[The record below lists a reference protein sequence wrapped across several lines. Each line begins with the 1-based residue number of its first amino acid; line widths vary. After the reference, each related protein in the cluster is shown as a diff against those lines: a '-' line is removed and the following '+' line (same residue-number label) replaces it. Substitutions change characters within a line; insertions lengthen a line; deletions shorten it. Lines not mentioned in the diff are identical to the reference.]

1 MGFPSAPGS
10 YCLRFMYLYLTFF
23 IGPLTVGIDVF
34 MFLVFML
41 CVALPVL
48 AGAKV

>member
-1 MGFPSAPGS
+1 
-10 YCLRFMYLYLTFF
+10 MYLYLTFF
-23 IGPLTVGIDVF
+23 IDPLTVGIDVF